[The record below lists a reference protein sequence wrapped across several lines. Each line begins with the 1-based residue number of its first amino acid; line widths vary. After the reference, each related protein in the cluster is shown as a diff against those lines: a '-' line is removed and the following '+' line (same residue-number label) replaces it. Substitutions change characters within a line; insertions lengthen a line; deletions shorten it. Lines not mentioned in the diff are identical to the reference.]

1 LSHKKEKKKMFEAKL
16 HREVFGKIL
25 VIKLI
30 IVFGVKGA
38 ILSGLKTSF

>member
-1 LSHKKEKKKMFEAKL
+1 MLEAKL

-30 IVFGVKGA
+30 NVFGDKVA
-38 ILSGLKTSF
+38 IEWFKTSF